1 MCLHDVVLEIVR
13 MNLIN
18 IDEWMVNVLSENAEG
33 EECAQLAEWIAASP
47 EHKKRFEAC
56 WWTWLLSGAGK
67 KTAGFDAGSAFYRFA
82 AHVSPYKPHRRRS
95 GLWLFRKPVVRRA
108 AVWVIAFM
116 LGSSASFMYSAGLP
130 APEEAVAHYETIV
143 PLGAKSQIILTDG
156 TKVWLN
162 AGSRLSYS
170 TAYASRNRT
179 VQLEGEG
186 YFEVAPNHALPF
198 EVKTPLLT
206 VKATGTSFNVKAYAT
221 DSIVET
227 ILVNG
232 KVEISRLQE
241 NNKQEPIY
249 LQPEQRLTLLKNTNE
264 LLFESQPK
272 KKTQLPAAALP
283 AQTISPQTL
292 QQVKL
297 VPATTNYII
306 NTSWKDKRWRIE
318 SEMLESLVVKLERR
332 YNVLISFADDDLKG
346 YRFNGTL
353 EDEPIEAILKAMAQ
367 VAPVKYVLNGAEII
381 LSTNENFRK
390 QHEKLWQNNK

>member
-1 MCLHDVVLEIVR
+1 

-18 IDEWMVNVLSENAEG
+18 IEEWIVNVLSANAS
-33 EECAQLAEWIAASP
+33 EEEYKQLAEWVAEDP
-47 EHKKRFEAC
+47 EHKKYFELQ
-56 WWTWLLSGAGK
+56 WNTWLLSGIGRNV
-67 KTAGFDAGSAFYRFA
+67 AGFNAKEAFERVAARIHDAGYG
-82 AHVSPYKPHRRRS
+82 RRPER
-95 GLWLFRKPVVRRA
+95 WLFRKSVLQRA
-108 AVWVIAFM
+108 AIWAAIFM
-116 LGSSASFMYSAGLP
+116 LGISSSYLYSTMP
-130 APEEAVAHYETIV
+130 TSPQVSYYETIV

-170 TAYASRNRT
+170 TAYASSDRT

-186 YFEVAPNHALPF
+186 YFEVAPNHDIPF
-198 EVKTPLLT
+198 EVKTSLLT

-227 ILVNG
+227 ILVDG
-232 KVEISRLQE
+232 KVEISRPQE
-241 NNKQEPIY
+241 SNKPIY

-264 LLFESQPK
+264 MLFESEPK
-272 KKTQLPAAALP
+272 KKVQPVAALP
-283 AQTISPQTL
+283 AQTISPQML
-292 QQVKL
+292 QQVKV

-318 SEMLESLVVKLERR
+318 SEMLESLAVKLERR
-332 YNVLISFADDDLKG
+332 YNVLIYFADNDLKA

-390 QHEKLWQNNK
+390 QHENLWQNNN